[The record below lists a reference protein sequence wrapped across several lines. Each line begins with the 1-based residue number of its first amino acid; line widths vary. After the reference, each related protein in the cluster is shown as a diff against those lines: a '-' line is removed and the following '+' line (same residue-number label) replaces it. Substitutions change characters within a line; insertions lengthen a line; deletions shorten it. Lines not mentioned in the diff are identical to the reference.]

1 MKHKLFIISLSVAT
15 FLASCS
21 NSKEKNLIADFE
33 QTIEDTK
40 IDLNLKVISI
50 EKKGD
55 VFAKDSLEILKDY
68 FEKEKQKKITF
79 IEETIQEYKI
89 QIDSLVQNISEYEE
103 IIELAKFSKQFDLR
117 YYSNKLDSDKEVLKF
132 ANENLA
138 IYLEA
143 IESYRTTCEGT
154 FLEPTFKSIKMFE
167 KNPDSLLFSKHL
179 VTYSIINPIPN
190 NAKQEIT
197 KIYHINESKTKV
209 VGTESVK

>member
-21 NSKEKNLIADFE
+21 NSKEKNLIADYE

-103 IIELAKFSKQFDLR
+103 IIELAKFSKQLDFR
-117 YYSNKLDSDKEVLKF
+117 YYSNKLDYDKEELKF

-143 IESYRTTCEGT
+143 IESYRST
-154 FLEPTFKSIKMFE
+154 FLESTFKSINMFE

-179 VTYSIINPIPN
+179 VTYSIINPMLN

-197 KIYHINESKTKV
+197 KIYHINESKTKI
-209 VGTESVK
+209 VGTESIK